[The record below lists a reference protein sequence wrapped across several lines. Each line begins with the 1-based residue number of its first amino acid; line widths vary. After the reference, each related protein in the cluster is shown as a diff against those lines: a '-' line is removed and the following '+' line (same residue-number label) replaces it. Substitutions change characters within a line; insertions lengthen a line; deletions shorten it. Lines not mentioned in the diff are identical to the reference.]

1 MNLEV
6 EFTSIG
12 CNRVVNALHFGESNL
27 IAYGAHHFV
36 VIYNFAV
43 NLGFI
48 FYSLLMQMCSI

>member
-12 CNRVVNALHFGESNL
+12 CNRVVNALDFGESNL

-36 VIYNFAV
+36 VIYNVAV
-43 NLGFI
+43 SLVFI
-48 FYSLLMQMCSI
+48 FCSLPMQMCSI